1 MGVERYLEKRFVPY
15 SKFFRVFITCFPSSI
30 EQEQCLKTVT
40 NSQPLASNLNN
51 QFSQELGK
59 QVTHTWKTFLT
70 ANLDNYSNKILF
82 LWGVGDQRYFAR
94 KVKPCVLYSIW
105 LGIAICYRFYCYW
118 RGFVNFECTDLGSN
132 FHYSNLI

>member
-1 MGVERYLEKRFVPY
+1 MGVERYFEKKFVPY

-82 LWGVGDQRYFAR
+82 LWGVGDQRYFAKR
-94 KVKPCVLYSIW
+94 LSHVCFIRYD
-105 LGIAICYRFYCYW
+105 LGLLFAIDSIAIGEVLW
-118 RGFVNFECTDLGSN
+118 ILNA
-132 FHYSNLI
+132 LILEVISISLT